1 MGKKSVAIWMMLVCT
16 SSMVACSQ
24 QEVSEVPRNEV
35 VVSEEVPSSL
45 ETQEEVIQQPT
56 TTQEEPQAEATMES
70 EVETEAA
77 LQQAIIYYGNGTA
90 TGLKMEEVSMSELTP
105 MTLLGLLARHNIV
118 SIDTKAQEFEVKE
131 ADGKKII
138 YLDLSKQFKDYMNM
152 MGKDG
157 EYIVIA
163 GLTNTFLSTYQG
175 DELHLTVN
183 QSPLLSNHN
192 HYDKP
197 LTFYALEDEKKEEIT
212 YTLKEEVIQ
221 EENVD
226 IRYPQ
231 FRDMKN
237 EKVMSLWNE
246 SIKEAAITNYR
257 EAGITE
263 YTLNYEIASQNAG
276 IVSMV
281 LRGNCNYAGAAYPY
295 DFEATFNFDLTTGK
309 NLRLADYRNLEE
321 LADYLKNGYGYRTLN
336 EDISKEV
343 IDEYLQN
350 DFTDDYVKLLENYD
364 YDLSNSNLIPT
375 GYSYIKDDQTL
386 VLVIEVNHAMGDYL
400 EILIE

>member
-1 MGKKSVAIWMMLVCT
+1 MGKKSITSWMVLLCA

-24 QEVSEVPRNEV
+24 QEVSEIPRNEV

-45 ETQEEVIQQPT
+45 ETEEVAEVT
-56 TTQEEPQAEATMES
+56 VESKEEPQAELATES
-70 EVETEAA
+70 ETEAA
-77 LQQAIIYYGNGTA
+77 LQPAVIYYGNGTA

-118 SIDTKAQEFEVKE
+118 SIDTKSQSFEEKE
-131 ADGKKII
+131 LDGKKVI
-138 YLDLSKQFKDYMNM
+138 YLDLSKQFKDYVNM

-163 GLTNTFLSTYQG
+163 GLTNTFLATYQA

-183 QSPLLSNHN
+183 NSPLLSNNN

-197 LTFYALEDEKKEEIT
+197 LTFYALEDEEKEEVT
-212 YTLKEEVIQ
+212 YSLKEEVIQ

-231 FRDMKN
+231 FQDMKN

-246 SIKEAAITNYR
+246 SIKEAAIANYK
-257 EAGITE
+257 ETGITE
-263 YTLNYEIASQNAG
+263 YTLQYEITSQNAG
-276 IVSMV
+276 VVSMV

-295 DFEATFNFDLTTGK
+295 DFESTFNFDLTTGK
-309 NLRLADYRNLEE
+309 NLRLKDYGNIEE

-336 EDISKEV
+336 EDIPKEE
-343 IDEYLQN
+343 IDAYLQQ
-350 DFTDDYVKLLENYD
+350 DFTEDYEALLENYD
-364 YDLSNSNLIPT
+364 YDLSNTNLIPT

-400 EILIE
+400 EIMIE